1 VGEQP
6 DRRCAEEDRR
16 AVFEDLNGERRR
28 TRIFFNLVAPAFRVV
43 DRRLLPEY
51 RRALAEVD
59 LDPSSA
65 VLDLGTGTGTLAR
78 AFVERGHPV
87 TGVDFAER
95 LLRRAARHV
104 PAARLETMDLVN
116 LPSLADDAFDII
128 AMGYLLHGLAPS
140 MRRFVLCEAA
150 RIAASR
156 VVVFDYARPG
166 PLVVRLVEW
175 VEGPHYS
182 SFVSRPFVE
191 HAREAGLHTIRS
203 GATSDVGGWWLCA
216 RPPGAPLARFAGR
229 A

>member
-6 DRRCAEEDRR
+6 DRACGEEDRR

-28 TRIFFNLVAPAFRVV
+28 TRIFFNLVAPAFRVI

-51 RRALAEVD
+51 RRALAVLG
-59 LDPSSA
+59 LDPSAA

-87 TGVDFAER
+87 TGVDSAER
-95 LLRRAARHV
+95 LLRRAARRV
-104 PAARLETMDLVN
+104 PAARLESMDLVD
-116 LPSLADDAFDII
+116 LPSLDDRAFHIV
-128 AMGYLLHGLAPS
+128 AMGYLLHGLAPV

-150 RIAASR
+150 RIAATH

-182 SFVSRPFVE
+182 SFLNRPFAE
-191 HAREAGLHTIRS
+191 HAREAGLHTVRS
-203 GATSDVGGWWLCA
+203 GPTSDVGGWWLCA
-216 RPPGAPLARFAGR
+216 PPPGAPSTRHGGG
-229 A
+229 